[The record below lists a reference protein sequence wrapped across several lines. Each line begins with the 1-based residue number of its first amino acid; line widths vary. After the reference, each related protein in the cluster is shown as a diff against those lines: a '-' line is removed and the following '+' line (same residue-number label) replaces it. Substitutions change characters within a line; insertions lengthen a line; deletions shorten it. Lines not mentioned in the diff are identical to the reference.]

1 MKEFLDKLYSYEY
14 FGEILFIVIGVLVLA
29 FIIIL
34 ILGLRDAK
42 KNKNAKEI
50 VEESDLQTKNA
61 TDTFNEVASAPV
73 DLSVNNVNTESVVLD
88 QDNTI
93 EIKQPIN
100 NTFSDVKVNEP
111 TTFEELPVVEN
122 NTVVEPSVV
131 ETPVVAPTPIVEPK
145 VEEVAPVAPINSEV
159 EKVAATPNNLEQ
171 ANNDLDAIAAA
182 LLAEYNKNQS
192 EDTMLKPSNNTIP
205 MPNNDVELPTKV
217 VDKQDVIDTTR
228 DVQYSVNDIASEEY
242 NINK

>member
-1 MKEFLDKLYSYEY
+1 MKAFLDKLYSYEY
-14 FGEILFIVIGVLVLA
+14 FGEILFAVIGVLVLA

-50 VEESDLQTKNA
+50 VEESDIQTKNA
-61 TDTFNEVASAPV
+61 TDTFNEVAAAPV
-73 DLSVNNVNTESVVLD
+73 DLSVNNVNNESVVLD

-100 NTFSDVKVNEP
+100 DTFADVKVNEP
-111 TTFEELPVVEN
+111 TTFEEVPVVEN
-122 NTVVEPSVV
+122 NVVEDASVV

-145 VEEVAPVAPINSEV
+145 VEEQVTPVVAPVNSEV
-159 EKVAATPNNLEQ
+159 KSVVATPQNIEQ

-192 EDTMLKPSNNTIP
+192 EGINN
-205 MPNNDVELPTKV
+205 
-217 VDKQDVIDTTR
+217 
-228 DVQYSVNDIASEEY
+228 
-242 NINK
+242 